1 MNFLTIKTFIF
12 MNAKTRR
19 MNLQTEKLRLIE
31 WVLKLQDV
39 ELVKRLLEIKQ
50 ADEAA
55 AYEAS
60 LKPMTVEEL
69 LARAEESN
77 RAIEAGNHVDIED
90 ALADL
95 ED

>member
-1 MNFLTIKTFIF
+1 MY
-12 MNAKTRR
+12 AKTRR

-31 WVLKLQDV
+31 WVSKLQDV

-50 ADEAA
+50 AGEAA

-69 LARAEESN
+69 LARS
-77 RAIEAGNHVDIED
+77 RASDEDIKAGRVYDIDEVLKED
-90 ALADL
+90 F
-95 ED
+95 E